1 MHKKWKKKKVKHFDK
16 LNLKTVIECINPNMD
31 TFLEA
36 WDIVVSTCSFSV
48 LWIYFVKNVYLFTLF
63 QSKDILD

>member
-1 MHKKWKKKKVKHFDK
+1 MKKKKKVKHFDK
-16 LNLKTVIECINPNMD
+16 LNLKTITECINPNMD

-48 LWIYFVKNVYLFTLF
+48 LWIYFAKNVYLFTLF
-63 QSKDILD
+63 ESKDILH

>member
-1 MHKKWKKKKVKHFDK
+1 MPKNHSQHSTNECIKNEKKKKVKHFDK
-16 LNLKTVIECINPNMD
+16 LNLKTITECINPNMD

-48 LWIYFVKNVYLFTLF
+48 L
-63 QSKDILD
+63 